1 MAALTVQETRD
12 TVSMMTKPKSAKARN
27 GQAFLRRV
35 CENPRYRGK
44 HLVVVAGRVYVAR
57 TSKDLSRLV
66 DRALQRYPGVT
77 PTLVYVPKVESLIL

>member
-1 MAALTVQETRD
+1 MAR
-12 TVSMMTKPKSAKARN
+12 SKSTKSKN
-27 GQAFLRRV
+27 GYAFLRRV

-66 DRALQRYPGVT
+66 DRALRQHPGAT
-77 PTLVYVPKVESLIL
+77 PTLVYVPKAESLIL